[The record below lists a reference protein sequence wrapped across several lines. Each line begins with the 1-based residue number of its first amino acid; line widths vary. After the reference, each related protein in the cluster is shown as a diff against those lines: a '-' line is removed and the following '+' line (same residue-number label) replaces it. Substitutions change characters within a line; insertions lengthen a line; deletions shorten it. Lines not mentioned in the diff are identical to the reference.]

1 MKHLRMAFVLA
12 AVGVLAGIYVGV
24 VGIGIPTVATELSS
38 QAALVLQLDWLQGL
52 IERIDQLLE
61 AVVDLLRTLGELFGG
76 EGGD

>member
-1 MKHLRMAFVLA
+1 MKYRRTAFVLV
-12 AVGVLAGIYVGV
+12 AVGVIASIYVGV
-24 VGIGIPTVATELSS
+24 VGMGIPTVAAELSS